1 MLTYAL
7 CGFAYFGSLGIMV
20 AYGGRYR
27 RHGAGH
33 AGNADAGH
41 GGGIREEEQ
50 GGNDP
55 MANDNLVAETAR
67 RIIGD
72 VCDPQTVN
80 RAGDNGW
87 MVPAWS
93 ALEGAG
99 LPLAW
104 VPEGLG
110 GAGADLADGF
120 AVLREAGRAAVP
132 LPIAETLLA
141 GWLLAK
147 TGIPSPRGAM
157 SCGPARD
164 GDRVVLAGNGT
175 LDGHLRGI
183 PFASGAGHLAV
194 LAEREAGGVAVA
206 LVEAGSVHVAD
217 GKSLAGDAL
226 NAVRLENARPA
237 AVRDM
242 PPGLDAGALLLMG
255 AATRAMQ
262 MAGAL
267 EAILDLS
274 VTYANERVAF
284 GRPIGK
290 FQAVQQSLARLA
302 GEVAAAIAA
311 AGSAADAIATSPPL
325 ASSETSAAG
334 SPPPLWG
341 RDRVGGIAEHST
353 SGVPPPLAPPYKGE
367 GDSVGTRFD
376 VGGLLEIA
384 SAKIR
389 VGEAAGEGAAIAH
402 QVLGAIGFTQE
413 HVLHR
418 YTRRLWAWRDDF
430 GSESV
435 WAVKLGQLV
444 AAKGADALW
453 PMLAAR

>member
-1 MLTYAL
+1 MV
-7 CGFAYFGSLGIMV
+7 GGIAAVVPQSRAAIAEPGARTMSWRRDTRRR
-20 AYGGRYR
+20 AGGR
-27 RHGAGH
+27 
-33 AGNADAGH
+33 
-41 GGGIREEEQ
+41 
-50 GGNDP
+50 NDP
-55 MANDNLVAETAR
+55 MANDSLVAETAR
-67 RIIGD
+67 RIFAD
-72 VCDPQTVN
+72 ACDPQTVN
-80 RAGDNGW
+80 RAPDSGW

-93 ALEGAG
+93 ALEEAG

-104 VPEGLG
+104 VPEKLG
-110 GAGADLADGF
+110 GSGAGVADGF

-132 LPIAETLLA
+132 LPVAETLLA
-141 GWLLAK
+141 GWLLAQA
-147 TGIPSPRGAM
+147 GITVPRGAL

-164 GDRVVLAGNGT
+164 RDSIVLAGNGT
-175 LDGHLRGI
+175 LNGLLRAV
-183 PFASGAGHLAV
+183 PFARGAGHLAV

-217 GKSLAGDAL
+217 GRSLAGDAL
-226 NAVRLENARPA
+226 NAVRFENARPA

-242 PPGLDAGALLLMG
+242 PPGVDAGVLMLMG

-274 VTYANERVAF
+274 VAYANERVAF

-311 AGSAADAIATSPPL
+311 AGSAADAIAGSPSS
-325 ASSETSAAG
+325 ASGGAGAAG

-341 RDRVGGIAEHST
+341 RDRVGGNPQPPT
-353 SGVPPPLAPPYKGE
+353 SGVPPPLTPPHKGE
-367 GDSVGTRFD
+367 GNPVGASFD
-376 VGGLLEIA
+376 EGVLLEVA

-435 WAVKLGQLV
+435 WAVKLGHLV